1 MFKLIAYICLFLSI
15 SLRAYALDSILQNHA
30 LHAPNNISTNIHS
43 LTSYLIKPC
52 KNDYEK
58 LYVISYW
65 IASHIAYD
73 EYKFKDGKVNWHEMQ
88 YTGDI
93 LKDKA
98 GICKDFAQLF
108 ADMANIAGIRNVKIV
123 GGYVLKNQT
132 ALKKTYQ
139 FKDMPD
145 TAHAWNQAEYQGRRF
160 YIDTTFMSGKRLTPQ
175 RQHANSLKH
184 KLDIKK
190 NGRSDEVFPNV
201 KTEFF
206 DFTPKTEV
214 KKSRLIHLQDKFIR

>member
-1 MFKLIAYICLFLSI
+1 MYKLIAYICLFLSI
-15 SLRAYALDSILQNHA
+15 SIRAHALDSTLQNRA
-30 LHAPNNISTNIHS
+30 LHTPHRISTNIHS

-58 LYVISYW
+58 LYIIAYW
-65 IASHIAYD
+65 IASHISYD
-73 EYKFKDGKVNWHEMQ
+73 EYKFKDGKINRREMQ
-88 YTGDI
+88 YKGDI

-98 GICKDFAQLF
+98 GICKDFAQLY

-123 GGYVLKNQT
+123 HGYVLENQSV
-132 ALKKTYQ
+132 LKKSYKL
-139 FKDMPD
+139 KDMPN

-175 RQHANSLKH
+175 RKYANSLKH

-190 NGRSDEVFPNV
+190 NGRSDDIFSNV

-206 DFTPKTEV
+206 DFTPKTEI
-214 KKSRLIHLQDKFIR
+214 KKSHSIHLQDKFIK